1 MKAKIVT
8 RIPIKQTWLDEVA
21 SLIPGITF
29 EVVKTDKQLT
39 TYYKPEQHSMYC
51 DFNSM
56 RAIINDST
64 VAIRA
69 FYMPYSEL
77 LALGVTNHLALYDNS
92 DKDGILDFYVGLKDT
107 LDARAKANGFKSNF
121 AWEFIH
127 EMLHGEEQNIGH
139 EYEVIVNP
147 DRTHAMEAKGQL
159 VSLLQEDIV
168 TIPKLQATVS
178 MLMAQLKALILK
190 QPMPPTTMLHPIPE
204 QYKKN
209 ITQKYGVYNPEYPAT
224 LHHQGTDYACPL
236 ETSIFAPWQGQTI
249 EVGNTPVLG
258 NYCVYQWTF
267 NGQTY
272 AMRVL
277 HQEKLPI
284 KSTFKRGDIIG
295 LSGNTGQSEGS
306 HVHLDVWR
314 NSVQLAGINA
324 QNFKER
330 TIDPELLFN

>member
-1 MKAKIVT
+1 MKAKIFT
-8 RIPIKQTWLDEVA
+8 RLPIKKAWLDEVA
-21 SLIPGITF
+21 TLIPGITF
-29 EVVKTDKQLT
+29 EVVYTTKQLT
-39 TYYKPEQHSMYC
+39 VYYRPVEHSMYC

-56 RAIINDST
+56 REIINDST
-64 VAIRA
+64 VDIRA

-77 LALGVTNHLALYDNS
+77 LGLGVINHLALYDNS
-92 DKDGILDFYVGLKDT
+92 DKDGILDFYVGLKDQ

-121 AWEFIH
+121 AWEFVH

-139 EYEVIVNP
+139 EYEALVNP
-147 DRTHAMEAKGQL
+147 DRTHAMETKGQL
-159 VSLLQEDIV
+159 IALLQEDIV
-168 TIPKLQATVS
+168 TIPKLQATVT
-178 MLMAQLKALILK
+178 MLIAQVKALILK
-190 QPMPPTTMLHPIPE
+190 QPMLPTTMLHPIPE
-204 QYKKN
+204 QYRKN

-236 ETSIFAPWQGQTI
+236 GTHILAPWQGETI
-249 EVGNTPVLG
+249 ETGFTPTLG

-277 HQEKLPI
+277 HQDTMPTKG
-284 KSTFKRGDIIG
+284 THQRGDIIG
-295 LSGNTGQSEGS
+295 ISGNTGQSEGN

-330 TIDPELLFN
+330 TLDPELLFN